1 MNVNDLLDM
10 TVREVL
16 DEYCVLFSPECCYTY
31 GVTSWD
37 NANQM
42 YDEYN
47 IEEEYPE
54 SMCPENLIS
63 DEVWDTDEIIDMEKI
78 NRIMDNLGIS
88 RKGDVDE
95 VQ

>member
-1 MNVNDLLDM
+1 M

-16 DEYCVLFSPECCYTY
+16 DEYCVLFSPECCYIY

-37 NANQM
+37 NANKM
-42 YDEYN
+42 YEEYN

-54 SMCPENLIS
+54 SMCPENLVN
-63 DEVWDTDEIIDMEKI
+63 DEIWDHDEIIDMKKI
-78 NRIMDNLGIS
+78 GRIMENLGIS

-95 VQ
+95 V